1 MALEFEF
8 VWLQPT
14 IDLARTDRQKLAFLL
29 RRERKA
35 FANPDY
41 PQGQQRFEA
50 DLGLAQSR
58 ANCHFERRREISTLR
73 VKRDF
78 SLHSK

>member
-29 RRERKA
+29 RRECKA

-50 DLGLAQSR
+50 DRPGIARASHTAFSTPITLA
-58 ANCHFERRREISTLR
+58 L
-73 VKRDF
+73 
-78 SLHSK
+78 